1 MSSYSTPPPPAP
13 MGVPD
18 RAARVRFRRA
28 VTLVLMTLVLP
39 GSAQLVVGNKRVGR
53 IAMRIWI
60 LTLAA
65 VLLAAALV
73 WLWPVLGIKVA
84 TSTFLLGVLRLVL
97 VTMAIGWA
105 YLFFDVWRLGQ
116 PLSLLK
122 NHRLAAV
129 GVNAGVLFTV
139 TAVLLFGAH
148 VVGVQRGF
156 LISVAGSGEAQG
168 AKDGRFNVLLAG
180 GDSGE
185 GRHGLRPDSLT
196 VASIDAH
203 TGKTVLIGLP
213 RNMANFPFREGSV
226 MDEQFPDGF
235 NCDDC
240 MLNGVSTWA
249 MDHTNLFGDD
259 ENPGMSATVQA
270 VEGITGLEIGYWAL
284 VNMKGFRKLVDAF
297 GGVELNVRDRIPVG
311 LPHDSF
317 FTYIEPGIR
326 KLDGHD
332 TLWFARA
339 RHGSDD
345 YSRMARQKCV
355 MSAMLTQLSPQRA
368 VLNFQKIMG
377 AGADMLSTNMPA
389 GEFDTFISLAMQA
402 KDQKMASVSLVPPLV
417 STGNPDIAV
426 AQKSVAKAIDRSENP
441 PAKKAKKKKQAGDS
455 VTGGSVGSL
464 KSGYA
469 ANDAE
474 DVGQVC

>member
-1 MSSYSTPPPPAP
+1 
-13 MGVPD
+13 
-18 RAARVRFRRA
+18 
-28 VTLVLMTLVLP
+28 MTLGLP

-60 LTLAA
+60 LTLAVA
-65 VLLAAALV
+65 LLAAALV
-73 WLWPVLGIKVA
+73 WMWPVLGLKVA
-84 TSTFLLGVLRLVL
+84 TNTFLLGALRTVLIA
-97 VTMAIGWA
+97 MAIGWA

-129 GVNAGVLFTV
+129 GVNAGVLLTV

-156 LISVAGSGEAQG
+156 LISVAGSGEVQG

-180 GDSGE
+180 GDSGA
-185 GRHGLRPDSLT
+185 GRNGLRPDSLT
-196 VASIDAH
+196 VASIDAR
-203 TGKTVLIGLP
+203 TGRTVLIGLP
-213 RNMANFPFREGSV
+213 RNMANFPFRDGSV
-226 MDEQFPDGF
+226 MDEQFPGGF
-235 NCDDC
+235 DCEGC

-249 MDHTNLFGDD
+249 MDHTDLFGDD
-259 ENPGMSATVQA
+259 ETPGMSATVQA

-317 FTYIEPGIR
+317 FTYIEPGVR

-377 AGADMLSTNMPA
+377 AGADMLSTNMPSS
-389 GEFDTFISLAMQA
+389 EFDTFISLAMQA
-402 KDQKMASVSLVPPLV
+402 KSQKMASVSLVPPLV

-426 AQKSVAKAIDRSENP
+426 ARGAVEKAIDRSEKP
-441 PAKKAKKKKQAGDS
+441 PAKKTGKKAGTETGS
-455 VTGGSVGSL
+455 EAGQGSAVTGGSVGSL

>member
-1 MSSYSTPPPPAP
+1 

-60 LTLAA
+60 LTLG
-65 VLLAAALV
+65 VSILAAALI
-73 WLWPVLGIKVA
+73 WLWPVLGLKFA
-84 TSTFLLGVLRLVL
+84 TNTLLLGLLRAVLIA
-97 VTMAIGWA
+97 MAIGWG
-105 YLFFDVWRLGQ
+105 YLFFDVLRLGK
-116 PLSLLK
+116 PLSLPK

-129 GVNAGVLFTV
+129 GVNVGLLLTV

-156 LISVAGSGEAQG
+156 LISVAGGGEVQG

-180 GDSGE
+180 GDSGA
-185 GRHGLRPDSLT
+185 GRNGLRPDSLT
-196 VASIDAH
+196 VASIDAR

-249 MDHTNLFGDD
+249 MDHTDLFGDD
-259 ENPGMSATVQA
+259 ETPGMSATVQA

-311 LPHDSF
+311 LPHDSY
-317 FTYIEPGIR
+317 FTYIEPGVR

-377 AGADMLSTNMPA
+377 AGADMLSTSMPSS
-389 GEFDTFISLAMQA
+389 EFDTFISLAMKA
-402 KDQKMASVSLVPPLV
+402 KSQKMASVSLVPPLV
-417 STGNPDIAV
+417 STGNPDIDAARSAV
-426 AQKSVAKAIDRSENP
+426 ARTIERSESP
-441 PAKKAKKKKQAGDS
+441 PRRKSKKSGSKADGGDT
-455 VTGGSVGSL
+455 VTGGSVGTL

-469 ANDAE
+469 ANAAE